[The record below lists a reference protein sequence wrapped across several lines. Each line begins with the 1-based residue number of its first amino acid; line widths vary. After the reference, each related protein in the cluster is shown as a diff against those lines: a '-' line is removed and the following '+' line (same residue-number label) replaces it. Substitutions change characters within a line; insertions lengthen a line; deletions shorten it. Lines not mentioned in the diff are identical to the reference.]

1 MRTVK
6 EVSGLTGISVR
17 TLHYYDEIGLLK
29 PSKISEAGYRLYDD
43 KALEDLQQILFFR
56 EFDMPLKE
64 IKAIMEDPA
73 FDRNYCLRSQR
84 EMLVLK
90 KERLERLIAGIDD
103 ILGGHNSMD
112 FKIFSKDDI
121 ESIFQSQMSHMT
133 EEQRN
138 AMTEKYGGEDG
149 FHKYFIRQM
158 ESEQVQKNFKKV
170 LEWYGGD
177 KEKMLENAK
186 TPIGPEILKAYQK
199 RLDAVVKKMADRKEL
214 PVTSFE
220 VKETAAEYGFVIKQM
235 FRLKDESRFMRETA
249 ELYRT
254 NAQMREAFDRQYGEG
269 MAERFAE
276 VVLETYEQGI

>member
-29 PSKISEAGYRLYDD
+29 PSQISEAGYRLYDD

-73 FDRNYCLRSQR
+73 FDRNDCLHSQR

-103 ILGGHNSMD
+103 ILGGHNNMD
-112 FKIFSKDDI
+112 FKIFSKDDM

-158 ESEQVQKNFKKV
+158 ENEQVQKNFKKV

-276 VVLETYEQGI
+276 AVLEFYE